1 MPVIN
6 RYIHEAPEDEVDELI
21 ANNDIDD
28 TQLDPNSQ
36 RNTAPSQ
43 EEEDTPADQED
54 VQVDDDYLQ
63 QDPEEDPNAGA
74 EEGMEEVP
82 PEEEPPSEIQQ
93 LDNNMFGDL
102 SATELAARDRKL
114 RQDMATLYDLCNVI
128 MNRVIFINKNESII
142 KVSEYITGKMEDMKD
157 RLVDY
162 LNYIYDSKS
171 YIENLIYYKQC
182 YSVLEGIALILKEIE
197 PKEENK

>member
-1 MPVIN
+1 MIL
-6 RYIHEAPEDEVDELI
+6 DLI
-21 ANNDIDD
+21 FIII
-28 TQLDPNSQ
+28 L
-36 RNTAPSQ
+36 
-43 EEEDTPADQED
+43 
-54 VQVDDDYLQ
+54 
-63 QDPEEDPNAGA
+63 
-74 EEGMEEVP
+74 
-82 PEEEPPSEIQQ
+82 
-93 LDNNMFGDL
+93 
-102 SATELAARDRKL
+102 
-114 RQDMATLYDLCNVI
+114 
-128 MNRVIFINKNESII
+128 NRVIFINKNEVII

>member
-1 MPVIN
+1 MSVIN
-6 RYIHEAPEDEVDELI
+6 RYLHEAPEDEVDELI

-36 RNTAPSQ
+36 GNTAPTQ
-43 EEEDTPADQED
+43 EGEDTPADQED

-63 QDPEEDPNAGA
+63 QDPEEDPNTG
-74 EEGMEEVP
+74 EEVGMEEPV
-82 PEEEPPSEIQQ
+82 EEEPPSEMQQ

-128 MNRVIFINKNESII
+128 LNRVIFINKNEVII

>member
-21 ANNDIDD
+21 ANNDIEE
-28 TQLDPNSQ
+28 TQPA
-36 RNTAPSQ
+36 TAGGEQ
-43 EEEDTPADQED
+43 EENNQPPQGDEVE
-54 VQVDDDYLQ
+54 VDDDYLQ
-63 QDPEEDPNAGA
+63 QDPEEDPNAG
-74 EEGMEEVP
+74 EEVGMEEPV
-82 PEEEPPSEIQQ
+82 EEEPPSEMQQ

-128 MNRVIFINKNESII
+128 MNRVIFINKNDVII

-157 RLVDY
+157 RIVDY

-171 YIENLIYYKQC
+171 YIENVIYYKQC

>member
-21 ANNDIDD
+21 ANNDIDE
-28 TQLDPNSQ
+28 TQP
-36 RNTAPSQ
+36 TTGGEQ
-43 EEEDTPADQED
+43 EENNQPPQED
-54 VQVDDDYLQ
+54 EVQVDDDYLQ
-63 QDPEEDPNAGA
+63 QDPEEDPNAG
-74 EEGMEEVP
+74 EEVGMEEP
-82 PEEEPPSEIQQ
+82 IEEEPPSEIQQ

>member
-1 MPVIN
+1 MSVIN
-6 RYIHEAPEDEVDELI
+6 RYLHEAPEDEVDELI

-36 RNTAPSQ
+36 GNIAPDQ
-43 EEEDTPADQED
+43 EGKDTPADQDD

-82 PEEEPPSEIQQ
+82 PEEEASDIQMI
-93 LDNNMFGDL
+93 DNNVFADL
-102 SATELAARDRKL
+102 SAAEIAARDRKL
-114 RQDMATLYDLCNVI
+114 RQDLATLYDLCNVI
-128 MNRVIFINKNESII
+128 LNRVIFINKNEVII
-142 KVSEYITGKMEDMKD
+142 KISEYISGKMEDMKD
-157 RLVDY
+157 RIVDY
-162 LNYIYDSKS
+162 LTYIYDSKS
-171 YIENLIYYKQC
+171 YIENLVFYKQC
-182 YSVLEGIALILKEIE
+182 YSFMEGIALILKEIE

>member
-1 MPVIN
+1 MVEEPV
-6 RYIHEAPEDEVDELI
+6 
-21 ANNDIDD
+21 
-28 TQLDPNSQ
+28 
-36 RNTAPSQ
+36 
-43 EEEDTPADQED
+43 
-54 VQVDDDYLQ
+54 
-63 QDPEEDPNAGA
+63 
-74 EEGMEEVP
+74 
-82 PEEEPPSEIQQ
+82 EEEPPSEMQQ

-128 MNRVIFINKNESII
+128 LNRVIFINKNEVII

-171 YIENLIYYKQC
+171 YVENFIYYKQC
-182 YSVLEGIALILKEIE
+182 TEILEAIYTLLQ
-197 PKEENK
+197 

>member
-1 MPVIN
+1 MSVIN
-6 RYIHEAPEDEVDELI
+6 RYLHEAPEDEVDELI
-21 ANNDIDD
+21 ANNDIEE
-28 TQLDPNSQ
+28 TQP
-36 RNTAPSQ
+36 TAGGEQ
-43 EEEDTPADQED
+43 EENNQPPQGDEVE
-54 VQVDDDYLQ
+54 VDDDYLQ
-63 QDPEEDPNAGA
+63 QDPEEDPNAG
-74 EEGMEEVP
+74 EEVGMEEPV
-82 PEEEPPSEIQQ
+82 EEEPPSEIQQ

-128 MNRVIFINKNESII
+128 MNRVIFINKNDVII

>member
-6 RYIHEAPEDEVDELI
+6 RYLHEAPEDEVDELI

-36 RNTAPSQ
+36 GNAAPTQ
-43 EEEDTPADQED
+43 EGEDTPADQED

-63 QDPEEDPNAGA
+63 QDPEEDPNAG
-74 EEGMEEVP
+74 EEVGMEEPV
-82 PEEEPPSEIQQ
+82 EEEQPSEMQQ

-102 SATELAARDRKL
+102 SAAELAARDRKL
-114 RQDMATLYDLCNVI
+114 RQNMATLYDLCNVI
-128 MNRVIFINKNESII
+128 MNRVIFINKNEVVI

>member
-1 MPVIN
+1 MSVIN
-6 RYIHEAPEDEVDELI
+6 RYLHEAPEDEVDELI

-36 RNTAPSQ
+36 GNVAPQQ
-43 EEEDTPADQED
+43 EDEDTPADQED

-82 PEEEPPSEIQQ
+82 PEEEPSDIQ
-93 LDNNMFGDL
+93 LIDNNVFADL
-102 SATELAARDRKL
+102 SAAEIAARDRKL
-114 RQDMATLYDLCNVI
+114 RQDLATLYDLCNVI
-128 MNRVIFINKNESII
+128 LNRVIFINKNEIII
-142 KVSEYITGKMEDMKD
+142 KISEYISGKMEDMKD
-157 RLVDY
+157 RIVDY
-162 LNYIYDSKS
+162 LTYIYDSKS
-171 YIENLIYYKQC
+171 YIENLVFYKQC
-182 YSVLEGIALILKEIE
+182 YSFMEGIALILKEIE

>member
-1 MPVIN
+1 MSVVN
-6 RYIHEAPEDEVDELI
+6 RYLHEAPEDEVDELI

-36 RNTAPSQ
+36 GNVAPDQ
-43 EEEDTPADQED
+43 EGEDTPADQED

-82 PEEEPPSEIQQ
+82 PEEEPSDIQ
-93 LDNNMFGDL
+93 LIDNNVFADL
-102 SATELAARDRKL
+102 SAAEIAARDRKL

-128 MNRVIFINKNESII
+128 LNRVIFINKNESII
-142 KVSEYITGKMEDMKD
+142 KVSEYISGKMEDMKD

-171 YIENLIYYKQC
+171 YIENLVYYKQC
-182 YSVLEGIALILKEIE
+182 YSFMEGIALILKEIE

>member
-1 MPVIN
+1 MSVVN
-6 RYIHEAPEDEVDELI
+6 RYLHEAPEDEVDELI

-36 RNTAPSQ
+36 GNVAPDQ
-43 EEEDTPADQED
+43 EGEDTPPDQED

-82 PEEEPPSEIQQ
+82 SEEELSDIQV
-93 LDNNMFGDL
+93 LDNNVFADL
-102 SATELAARDRKL
+102 SAAEIAARDRKL
-114 RQDMATLYDLCNVI
+114 RQDLATLYDLCNVI
-128 MNRVIFINKNESII
+128 LNRVIFINKNEIII
-142 KVSEYITGKMEDMKD
+142 KISEYISGKMEDMKD
-157 RLVDY
+157 RIVDY
-162 LNYIYDSKS
+162 LTYIYDSKS
-171 YIENLIYYKQC
+171 YIENLVFYKQC
-182 YSVLEGIALILKEIE
+182 YSFMEGIALILKEIE

>member
-1 MPVIN
+1 MSVIN
-6 RYIHEAPEDEVDELI
+6 RYLHEAPEDEVDELI

-36 RNTAPSQ
+36 GNTAPDQ
-43 EEEDTPADQED
+43 EGEDTPADQED

-82 PEEEPPSEIQQ
+82 QEEEPSDIQ
-93 LDNNMFGDL
+93 LIDNNVFADL
-102 SATELAARDRKL
+102 SAAEIAARDRKL
-114 RQDMATLYDLCNVI
+114 RQNLAILYDLCNVI
-128 MNRVIFINKNESII
+128 LNRVIFINKNEIII
-142 KVSEYITGKMEDMKD
+142 KISEYISGKMEDMKD
-157 RLVDY
+157 RIVDY
-162 LNYIYDSKS
+162 LTYIYDSKS
-171 YIENLIYYKQC
+171 YIENLVFYKQC
-182 YSVLEGIALILKEIE
+182 YSFMEGIALILKEIE

>member
-1 MPVIN
+1 MSVIN
-6 RYIHEAPEDEVDELI
+6 RYLHEAPEDEVDELI
-21 ANNDIDD
+21 ANNNIDD

>member
-36 RNTAPSQ
+36 GNTAPTQ
-43 EEEDTPADQED
+43 EGEDTPADQED

-63 QDPEEDPNAGA
+63 QDPEEDPNAG
-74 EEGMEEVP
+74 EEVGMEEPV
-82 PEEEPPSEIQQ
+82 EEEPPSEIQQ

-114 RQDMATLYDLCNVI
+114 RQDMATLYDLCNVV

>member
-1 MPVIN
+1 MSVIN
-6 RYIHEAPEDEVDELI
+6 RYLHEAPEDEVDELI
-21 ANNDIDD
+21 ANNNIDD

-36 RNTAPSQ
+36 GNAAPAQ
-43 EEEDTPADQED
+43 EGEDTPADQED